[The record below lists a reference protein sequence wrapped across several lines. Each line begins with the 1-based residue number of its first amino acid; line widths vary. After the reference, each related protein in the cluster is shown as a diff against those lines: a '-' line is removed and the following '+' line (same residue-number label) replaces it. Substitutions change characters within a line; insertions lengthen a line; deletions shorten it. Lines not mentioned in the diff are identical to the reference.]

1 MKALIG
7 PIASGARRGRP
18 GGARGV
24 EWRFP
29 ALKPSQIGPPL
40 YAVLFDID
48 GTLVQ
53 TGGAGQL
60 AFAETFAAE
69 FGVPQISAAV
79 GFAGRSDRAI
89 ALDLFAA
96 HGIEPSEANWRHF
109 RASYV
114 TRLPDALKRKPGR
127 VLPGVAA
134 LLDALEAL
142 PHSAIG
148 LLTGNIREGA
158 ATKLGYYG
166 LGHRFA
172 FGGYGD
178 ETNDRCEIAAI
189 ALAAAEQHVAERS
202 GGRGQRLW
210 GAMVIGDTIHDI
222 RCARA
227 IEALAVAVPTGGAT
241 KDELAAE
248 GPDILVDDLT
258 DAARLLE
265 VLREAR
271 AA

>member
-1 MKALIG
+1 M
-7 PIASGARRGRP
+7 
-18 GGARGV
+18 
-24 EWRFP
+24 
-29 ALKPSQIGPPL
+29 

-60 AFAETFAAE
+60 AFAETFAADY
-69 FGVPQISAAV
+69 GVPQISAAV
-79 GFAGRSDRAI
+79 SFAGRSDRAI

-96 HGIEPSEANWRHF
+96 HGIEPSDANWRDF
-109 RASYV
+109 RAAYLR
-114 TRLPDALKRKPGR
+114 RLPDALQRKPGR
-127 VLPGVAA
+127 VLPGVGA

-148 LLTGNIREGA
+148 LLTGNVREGA

-166 LGHRFA
+166 LGHRFS
-172 FGGYGD
+172 FGGFGD
-178 ETNDRCEIAAI
+178 DTNDRCEIAAI
-189 ALAAAEQHVAERS
+189 ALAAAQQHAAERN
-202 GGRGQRLW
+202 GGRGQELW

-227 IEALAVAVPTGGAT
+227 IDAVAVAVPTGGAT
-241 KDELAAE
+241 KDELAAA
-248 GPDILVDDLT
+248 GPDILVDDLS
-258 DAARLLE
+258 DAGRLLE